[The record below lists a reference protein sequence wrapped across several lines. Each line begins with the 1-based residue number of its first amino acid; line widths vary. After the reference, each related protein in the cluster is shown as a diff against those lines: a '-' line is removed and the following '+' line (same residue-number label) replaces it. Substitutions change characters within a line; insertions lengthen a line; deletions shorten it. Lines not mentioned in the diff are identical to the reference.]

1 MNLWHCTALAAKAR
15 LVALGRPVLRW
26 IKSGVVAATYA
37 SRQQE
42 LPMSST
48 SPPVRTSTATVKQDG
63 FEVLDACHRQTLVML
78 DKLATLVAGLDNGP
92 PDPQARATAGEVVQ
106 FFSTTARQHHE
117 DEERHVFPQLQDSA
131 DPEIVQAV
139 LRLQQ
144 DHLWMDIDWR
154 ELGPV
159 LAAIAGD
166 QGGYDL
172 AALRE
177 GVEIFTVL
185 SNDHITLE
193 ESCIYPQARL
203 RMRSPERQHMAQ
215 EMAERRRARLAAQA
229 SAARSRR

>member
-1 MNLWHCTALAAKAR
+1 
-15 LVALGRPVLRW
+15 
-26 IKSGVVAATYA
+26 
-37 SRQQE
+37 
-42 LPMSST
+42 MSSK
-48 SPPVRTSTATVKQDG
+48 SPPSRATPESVRQDG
-63 FEVLDACHRQTLVML
+63 FEVLDSCHRQTLVML
-78 DKLATLVAGLDNGP
+78 DKLANLVASLDNGP
-92 PDPQARATAGEVVQ
+92 PDPEARAIAGEVVK

-185 SNDHITLE
+185 SNEHIALE
-193 ESCIYPQARL
+193 ESCVYPQARM
-203 RMRSPERQHMAQ
+203 RMPSPERQQMGR
-215 EMAERRRARLAAQA
+215 EMAKRRHKRSEPQA
-229 SAARSRR
+229 SAAAKRH

>member
-1 MNLWHCTALAAKAR
+1 
-15 LVALGRPVLRW
+15 
-26 IKSGVVAATYA
+26 
-37 SRQQE
+37 
-42 LPMSST
+42 MSST
-48 SPPVRTSTATVKQDG
+48 SPPDRTTAAAVKQDG

-78 DKLATLVAGLDNGP
+78 GKLATLVASLEGGP
-92 PDPQARATAGEVVQ
+92 PDPQVRASAGEVVQ

-117 DEERHVFPQLQDSA
+117 DEERHVFPRLQDSA
-131 DPEIVQAV
+131 DPDIVQAV

-185 SNDHITLE
+185 SNDHIALE
-193 ESCIYPQARL
+193 ESCIYPQARM
-203 RMRSPERQHMAQ
+203 RMRRPERQQMGQ
-215 EMAERRRARLAAQA
+215 EMAERRRARSAAQA
-229 SAARSRR
+229 SAAGS